1 MKKTL
6 LALALALS
14 AVAGLAE
21 LAFVDVPVGGA
32 ATVPGGGRLV
42 EVQYFGPAG
51 TCTVAGVRTHRTNAL
66 EVATSLSTNTTFTLV
81 YAATNG
87 VTHALATN
95 TVTQARD
102 FLASLPADPG
112 RSVLSYT
119 TNVAVVATTT
129 TNTVSVLAFCAT
141 NSLASLTASAGTLAT
156 AKTNAVVLPGA
167 RLVRG
172 GTATGRATAVLE
184 R

>member
-1 MKKTL
+1 MKKSL
-6 LALALALS
+6 FSAFLALAATL
-14 AVAGLAE
+14 AVAE
-21 LAFVDVPVGGA
+21 MSFVDLPAGGSA
-32 ATVPGGGRLV
+32 AVPGGGRLV

-51 TCTVAGVRTHRTNAL
+51 TCTVGGVRELRTNAL
-66 EVATSLSTNTTFTLV
+66 DVATTYATNTTYTLV

-129 TNTVSVLAFCAT
+129 TNTVSVLAYCAT

-156 AKTNAVVLPGA
+156 AKTNAVVLPGS

>member
-1 MKKTL
+1 MKKSIFSAF
-6 LALALALS
+6 LALAATL
-14 AVAGLAE
+14 AVAE
-21 LAFVDVPVGGA
+21 MSFVDLPAGGSAAVP
-32 ATVPGGGRLV
+32 GGRLV

-51 TCTVAGVRTHRTNAL
+51 TFTVGGVRELRTNAL
-66 EVATSLSTNTTFTLV
+66 AVATTYATNTTYTLV

-119 TNVAVVATTT
+119 TNVAVVATAT
-129 TNTVSVLAFCAT
+129 TNTVSVLAFCET

-156 AKTNAVVLPGA
+156 AKTNAVVLPGTS
-167 RLVRG
+167 LVRG
-172 GTATGRATAVLE
+172 GTATGRATVVLE

>member
-1 MKKTL
+1 MKKSL
-6 LALALALS
+6 FSAFLALAATL
-14 AVAGLAE
+14 AVAE
-21 LAFVDVPVGGA
+21 MSFVDLPAGGS

-51 TCTVAGVRTHRTNAL
+51 TCTLGGVRELRTNAL
-66 EVATSLSTNTTFTLV
+66 DVATSYTTNMTYTLV

-102 FLASLPADPG
+102 FLASLPPDPG
-112 RSVLSYT
+112 RRVLSY
-119 TNVAVVATTT
+119 A
-129 TNTVSVLAFCAT
+129 TNTVVSAVSVTNVVSALAFCQT

-156 AKTNAVVLPGA
+156 AKTNAVVLPG
-167 RLVRG
+167 
-172 GTATGRATAVLE
+172 RATAVLE

>member
-6 LALALALS
+6 LALALALT

-21 LAFVDVPVGGA
+21 LAFVDLPTGGA
-32 ATVPGGGRLV
+32 ATVPDGGRLV

-51 TCTVAGVRTHRTNAL
+51 TCTVSGVRTHWTNAFV
-66 EVATSLSTNTTFTLV
+66 VATYPSTNTTYTLV
-81 YAATNG
+81 YAMTNG

-95 TVTQARD
+95 AVTQARD

-112 RSVLSYT
+112 RATISYT
-119 TNVAVVATTT
+119 TNTVVSTVSV
-129 TNTVSVLAFCAT
+129 TNEFSVLAFCQT
-141 NSLASLTASAGTLAT
+141 NALASLTASAGTLAT
-156 AKTNAVVLPGA
+156 ARTNAVVLPGA

-172 GTATGRATAVLE
+172 GTAAGRATVVLE

>member
-1 MKKTL
+1 MKKSL
-6 LALALALS
+6 FALALALC
-14 AVAGLAE
+14 AAAGLAE
-21 LAFVDVPVGGA
+21 LAFVDLPAGGA

-51 TCTVAGVRTHRTNAL
+51 TCTVSGVRTHRTNAL
-66 EVATSLSTNTTFTLV
+66 EVATSLSTNTTYTLV

-95 TVTQARD
+95 TVTQSRD

-119 TNVAVVATTT
+119 TNTVVATTAT
-129 TNTVSVLAFCAT
+129 TNAVSVLAYCQT
-141 NSLASLTASAGTLAT
+141 NALASLTASAGSLAT